1 MRVCA
6 FILLLAGAD
15 LVHFSKKQARDITKR
30 LSPVDTYTGLTL
42 PHPTWSLEHVVPQS
56 RISPPGRKN
65 DLHNLTGTHTRVNSM
80 RGNKAFGN
88 PATFKEFRGCKF
100 SPVLFCPNSG
110 KGEVA
115 RKVAY
120 MTDLYGSSVDTASVI
135 SWETIL
141 EWNDR
146 YPPNDNEKRKNEL
159 IFDLQGNWNRFIEDP
174 TGLAYLHQPN
184 H

>member
-42 PHPTWSLEHVVPQS
+42 PHPVWSLEHVVPQS
-56 RISPPGRKN
+56 RVSPPGRKN
-65 DLHNLTGTHTRVNSM
+65 NLHNLAGTHTRVNSM
-80 RGNKAFGN
+80 RGNKAFGE
-88 PATFKEFRGCKF
+88 PTTFNEFRDCKF
-100 SPVLFCPNSG
+100 SPNLFHPASG

-115 RKVAY
+115 RTVAY
-120 MTDLYGSSVDTASVI
+120 MTDLYGSRVDTASVI

-141 EWNDR
+141 KWNDR
-146 YPPNDNEKRKNEL
+146 HPPTDHERRKNEL
-159 IFDLQGNWNRFIEDP
+159 IFALQGNFNRFIEDP
-174 TGLAYLHQPN
+174 TGLLYLQHPKR
-184 H
+184 